1 MTEWTEED
9 CVALVVN
16 LVIGPITAS
25 PCMAFDLVGE
35 GSEVGLCRAG
45 VGMRGCSFQGM
56 FSSRR
61 GRRRMRGK
69 RQPGNLGYV
78 ISIGWEAGV
87 PVK

>member
-1 MTEWTEED
+1 
-9 CVALVVN
+9 
-16 LVIGPITAS
+16 
-25 PCMAFDLVGE
+25 MAFDLVGE

-45 VGMRGCSFQGM
+45 MGMRGCSFQGM
-56 FSSRR
+56 FLSR

-78 ISIGWEAGV
+78 ISIGWAPGKNPDAEGEAGV